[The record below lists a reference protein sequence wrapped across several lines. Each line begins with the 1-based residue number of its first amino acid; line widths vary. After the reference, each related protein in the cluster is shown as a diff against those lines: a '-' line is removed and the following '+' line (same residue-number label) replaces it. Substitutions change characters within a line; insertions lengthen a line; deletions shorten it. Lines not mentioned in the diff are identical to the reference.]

1 MRMEIVVPQT
11 AVSVSPGVETRVRIQ
26 VANRGD
32 AVVPV
37 RIGLAR
43 GRVSAWAQAEPS
55 VVSAGPGE
63 STGVD
68 LVFRPPATAQ
78 PASTLQ
84 PFTVQAEDMRDGS
97 VTARA
102 TGLLAVAAPVR
113 VTAELLVVRTRRRKV
128 ELRLT
133 LVNAAESATTVR
145 VRPTVE
151 TVGDPVPRGAGPKD
165 RAARKAARK
174 AERRIV
180 AKPSVV
186 DLPAGQ
192 DGWSRIVARPRRA
205 FIGTR
210 RPYVVTVRCLDA
222 ADDIAAEAA
231 AGFGASGLSAKSSP
245 TGSPLTG
252 SSLSASDPT
261 GLSTALP
268 GVASA
273 IDEPATDEPAP
284 PLATVTHA
292 GIARPRMARATATI
306 IGLLLVAGLT
316 GGAVWLGRSGELPDQ
331 IRRRLPGQAQT
342 EDPVSVPFALVDV
355 IPKTGGNGALRVA
368 EAARDRL
375 NNAGMQVRVVDS
387 TKSQRL
393 YDGDTGFWVLLRDG
407 FISPEAVDA
416 FCRQYRVVAPNCQ
429 VVLR

>member
-1 MRMEIVVPQT
+1 MEIVVPQT

-68 LVFRPPATAQ
+68 LVFRPPATAT

-113 VTAELLVVRTRRRKV
+113 LTADLLVVRTRRRKV
-128 ELRLT
+128 EIRLT
-133 LVNAAESATTVR
+133 LVNTGESAMTVR

-151 TVGDPVPRGAGPKD
+151 TVGDPVPRGTGAKD

-174 AERRIV
+174 AERRVV

-192 DGWSRIVARPRRA
+192 DGWSQIVAKPRRA
-205 FIGTR
+205 FIGTK
-210 RPYVVTVRCLDA
+210 RPFVVTVRCLDA
-222 ADDIAAEAA
+222 ADDVVAELDV
-231 AGFGASGLSAKSSP
+231 SGLSALPKSAF
-245 TGSPLTG
+245 
-252 SSLSASDPT
+252 SSSDPT

-273 IDEPATDEPAP
+273 IDDTAGDEPAA

-331 IRRRLPGQAQT
+331 IRRRLPGQTQT

-355 IPKTGGNGALRVA
+355 FPKTGGNGGLPVA

-387 TKSQRL
+387 TKSRLL

-407 FISPEAVDA
+407 FVSPEAVDA
-416 FCRQYRVVAPNCQ
+416 FCRQYRVIAPNCQ
-429 VVLR
+429 VVLD